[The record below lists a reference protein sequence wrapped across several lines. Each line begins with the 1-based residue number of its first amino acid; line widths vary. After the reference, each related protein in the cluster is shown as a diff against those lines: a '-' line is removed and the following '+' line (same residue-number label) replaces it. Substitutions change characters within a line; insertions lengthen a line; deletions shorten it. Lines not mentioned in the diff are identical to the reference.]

1 MFRTLSLRFGIK
13 FVMIFFAIF
22 FDFMKGEFVWDM
34 QSGICNEFDFE
45 AGQCL
50 SIENPKTFSKLVA
63 LIDFPTLLF
72 IWVFTFSGSY
82 FKSGNL
88 VNKLERASH
97 LSKDAG
103 EICACVG
110 GVLLFWGIFHEAAMA
125 NAFKYIFMAYL
136 YGHLTAFILVTVVN
150 FHKSKEE
157 DNALN

>member
-1 MFRTLSLRFGIK
+1 MTKASPML
-13 FVMIFFAIF
+13 A
-22 FDFMKGEFVWDM
+22 
-34 QSGICNEFDFE
+34 
-45 AGQCL
+45 
-50 SIENPKTFSKLVA
+50 
-63 LIDFPTLLF
+63 PTLLF
-72 IWVFTFSGSY
+72 IWVFTFCGSY

>member
-1 MFRTLSLRFGIK
+1 MNLILKLDNAFQLKILKHFQNLWLSLIFQPYFLFGSSL
-13 FVMIFFAIF
+13 FA
-22 FDFMKGEFVWDM
+22 V
-34 QSGICNEFDFE
+34 QN
-45 AGQCL
+45 
-50 SIENPKTFSKLVA
+50 
-63 LIDFPTLLF
+63 
-72 IWVFTFSGSY
+72 

-97 LSKDAG
+97 ISKDAG

-150 FHKSKEE
+150 FHKTKEE
-157 DNALN
+157 NNALN